1 MPKRDISGF
10 IAHWSAA
17 SPSERA
23 NSQAFLLELC
33 DLLEVPAPDNH
44 PAHGY
49 FFEYP
54 VTEHHS
60 DGSKSTGRI
69 DLYKRECFVL
79 ESKQFQEAKAEAS
92 QLELAAEDAGVTAAK
107 KSSQPVRGT
116 EAWDDA
122 MIKARGQAERYVRAL
137 PNDNP
142 PFILVVDV
150 GHTFEIFADFTQAGK
165 AYLPFPDPRTFRIRL
180 EQLRDEKI
188 RERLRLI
195 WTNPAA
201 LDPALQSADVTREIS
216 GHLAELAKSLE
227 KSKHEPEVVA
237 QFLTR
242 CLFCMFAEDVGLLP
256 DRSFTE
262 LLESIPANG
271 DGFQEVMQQLFRE
284 MNTGTGKGISVVLR
298 KKLLHFNGGLFAD
311 DTVLPLN
318 GLQFGLLKKAAQ
330 QNWAKVEPA
339 IFGTL
344 LERALNPA
352 ERHQLGAHYT
362 PRAYVERLVL
372 PTVVEPLRAEWEN
385 IRAAAVTH
393 ARAGNLKKART
404 EVNAYHD
411 KLCQVTVL
419 DPACGSGNFLYVALE
434 HLKRLEGEVLD
445 VAASFGESFKLEL
458 QHHTVDPHQF
468 LGIEIN
474 PRAAAIAE
482 LVLWIGY
489 LQWHFRTR
497 GATMPEEPV
506 LKKFKNIECRDAVL
520 DYDGEPQPVTWA
532 MAAANPD
539 LPGLPDEVR
548 NEVRQQGRA
557 GSPLPAAGGAS
568 VTASR
573 LVSSLAPP
581 TTAITVWDR
590 RSMKTD
596 LVTGREVPDETKR
609 VPLLTYKNPRP
620 ALWPRTDFI
629 VGNPP
634 FIGTARMREDLGDG
648 YAETLRATYP
658 EVPESADFVLYWW
671 HKAAELT
678 RAGRAQRFG
687 FITTNSLRQTFAR
700 RVVQFHLSPVAAVY
714 DRRSADGSEDK
725 VRRSQTAATNQ
736 KLSLVFAIPD
746 HPWVDMAEGAAVR
759 IAMTVGAMGDLSGE
773 LLQVTAEEPQPDGS
787 EKVSFSSQR
796 GKIQADLTCGAAVN
810 AAKELAANSQM
821 SCEGVKL
828 HGMGF
833 VVTRDEAKSL
843 GLGRVPG
850 LDKHVRPYV
859 NGRDLADESR
869 DVMAIDLFGLSIEE
883 VRTKFPSVYQH
894 VLNTVKPE
902 RDANNRATYRDNWW
916 IFGEPRR
923 EFRPAIAGLNR
934 YIATIKTAKHR
945 VFQFLD
951 ASIIPDSKLIA
962 FPSDDAYLHGVL
974 SSRIHC
980 HWALVAGS
988 WLGFGNDPTYVK
1000 SASFEKFPF
1009 PLCSEADKERIRKL
1023 AEELDAHRKRVQAQ
1037 HGLTLTGLYNVLE
1050 KLRAG
1055 AKLTDKDKLIHE
1067 KGLVS
1072 VLHQLHEDLDAA
1084 VFAAYGWQDLWEH
1097 RQEAHKG
1104 SVYDFKT
1111 GVTSQLDV
1119 ASAEAFGKI
1128 IAAFEKELDAEILT
1142 RLVTLNAE
1150 RAAEEKRGIIHWLRP
1165 EYQTRNQKAEGRKQ
1179 KELSLPEGKAKPKAK
1194 AKARADARPTG
1205 RKTEWPKSLAE
1216 RVKAVETAL
1225 HASGAPTTSAELAK
1239 QFKRA
1244 KPADVAEIL
1253 ETLVTVGRAHRKG
1266 NQFTR

>member
-44 PAHGY
+44 PANGY

-54 VTEHHS
+54 VTEHHA

-107 KSSQPVRGT
+107 KYSQPVRGT

-142 PFILVVDV
+142 PFIVVVDV

-227 KSKHEPEVVA
+227 KSKHEPETVA

-262 LLESIPANG
+262 LLNSLPPDGA
-271 DGFQEVMQQLFRE
+271 GFQEVMQQLFRE

-318 GLQFGLLKKAAQ
+318 GLQLGLLKKAAK
-330 QNWAKVEPA
+330 QNWSKVEPA

-372 PTVVEPLRAEWEN
+372 PTVIEPLRAEWEN

-411 KLCQVTVL
+411 KLCKVTVL

-445 VAASFGESFKLEL
+445 VAASFGENFKLEL

-474 PRAAAIAE
+474 PRAAAITE

-520 DYDGEPQPVTWA
+520 DYDGEPEPVTWA
-532 MAAANPD
+532 MAVANPD
-539 LPGLPDEVR
+539 LPGLPDAM
-548 NEVRQQGRA
+548 RQDSDIATGQ
-557 GSPLPAAGGAS
+557 PHPEQ
-568 VTASR
+568 V
-573 LVSSLAPP
+573 
-581 TTAITVWDR
+581 ITVWDR

-596 LVTGREVPDETKR
+596 LVTGRAVPDETKR

-620 ALWPRTDFI
+620 ALWPRTNFI

-678 RAGRAQRFG
+678 RAGRAERFG

-700 RVVQFHLSPVAAVY
+700 RVVQTQLSAKP
-714 DRRSADGSEDK
+714 
-725 VRRSQTAATNQ
+725 
-736 KLSLVFAIPD
+736 KLSLLFAIPD
-746 HPWVDMAEGAAVR
+746 HPWVDTAEGAAVR
-759 IAMTVGAMGDLSGE
+759 IAMTVGAMGDHSGE
-773 LLQVTAEEPQPDGS
+773 LLNVTAEEPQPDGS
-787 EKVSFSSQR
+787 EKVSFSSQHGRISAELTTGANVASTSELQANDGLANRGFCLFGSGFIVSPDKAKELGR
-796 GKIQADLTCGAAVN
+796 GKIRSLENYIRPFRNGKDLTDAPR
-810 AAKELAANSQM
+810 
-821 SCEGVKL
+821 GV
-828 HGMGF
+828 M
-833 VVTRDEAKSL
+833 V
-843 GLGRVPG
+843 
-850 LDKHVRPYV
+850 
-859 NGRDLADESR
+859 
-869 DVMAIDLFGLSIEE
+869 IDLFGMEAE
-883 VRTKFPSVYQH
+883 MVREKFPATYQH
-894 VLNTVKPE
+894 LFTHVKPE
-902 RDANNRATYRDNWW
+902 RDENKRESRRINWW
-916 IFGEPRR
+916 VFGEPNKQLRQML
-923 EFRPAIAGLNR
+923 IGLPR
-934 YIATIKTAKHR
+934 YIATTETSKHR
-945 VFQFLD
+945 MFQFLD
-951 ASIIPDSKLIA
+951 SEIAPDNMLVVIA
-962 FPSDDAYLHGVL
+962 LNDAFHLGVL
-974 SSRIHC
+974 SSRIHGVY
-980 HWALVAGS
+980 ALAAGGTLEDRPRYNKS
-988 WLGFGNDPTYVK
+988 RCFDP
-1000 SASFEKFPF
+1000 FPF
-1009 PLCSEADKERIRKL
+1009 PLCSEPEKERIRKL

-1050 KLRAG
+1050 KIRGCARESTADSSSRGLTTAATLT
-1055 AKLTDKDKLIHE
+1055 AKEKLIHDH
-1067 KGLVS
+1067 GLVS
-1072 VLHQLHEDLDAA
+1072 VLKQLHDDLDVA
-1084 VFAAYGWQDLWEH
+1084 VAAAYGWPWPLSDQ
-1097 RQEAHKG
+1097 
-1104 SVYDFKT
+1104 
-1111 GVTSQLDV
+1111 
-1119 ASAEAFGKI
+1119 
-1128 IAAFEKELDAEILT
+1128 EILT

-1165 EYQTRNQKAEGRKQ
+1165 EYQTRSEKLGARSQNQ
-1179 KELSLPEGKAKPKAK
+1179 LNLPEGKAKPKAK
-1194 AKARADARPTG
+1194 GKAAKPQGKA
-1205 RKTEWPKSLAE
+1205 EWPKPLSD

-1225 HASGAPTTSAELAK
+1225 HAVGVPTTPAELAK